1 MAVVVISAT
10 RGEGKTSFLREYV
23 ARAVDRGRS
32 VGGIAAPAVFEN
44 GRHVGYDLFDLRRGS
59 RRLLVRVAADHAVA
73 RSVDAY
79 RFDDDAVAEGNAAIT
94 AAVRDGLGAI
104 AIDEIGPLE
113 FRGHGWAPA
122 LEFALREC
130 GPDQELIIVVRSSLL
145 PRLAERFPSPRWA
158 AANRISPPW
167 PSSP

>member
-1 MAVVVISAT
+1 
-10 RGEGKTSFLREYV
+10 
-23 ARAVDRGRS
+23 
-32 VGGIAAPAVFEN
+32 VGGIAALAVFED
-44 GRHVGYDLFDLRRGS
+44 GRHVGYDLLDLRCGS
-59 RRLLVRVAADHAVA
+59 RQLLVRAVADHAVV

-79 RFDDDAVAEGNAAIT
+79 RFDGGAVAAGNAAIT
-94 AAVRDGLGAI
+94 AAVRDGLDAI

-130 GPDQELIIVVRSSLL
+130 GPDQELIVVVRPSLL
-145 PRLAERFPSPRWA
+145 PGLPERFPSPKWA

-167 PSSP
+167 PSSR

>member
-10 RGEGKTSFLREYV
+10 RGEGKTSFLREHV
-23 ARAVDRGRS
+23 ARAAECGRA
-32 VGGIAAPAVFEN
+32 VGGIAAPAVFED
-44 GRHVGYDLFDLRRGS
+44 GRHVGYDLLDLRRGS
-59 RRLLVRVAADHAVA
+59 RRLLVRAVADHAVA

-94 AAVRDGLGAI
+94 TAVRDGLDTI

-113 FRGHGWAPA
+113 FRGDGWAPA

-130 GPDQELIIVVRSSLL
+130 GPDQELIVVVRSLLL
-145 PRLAERFPSPRWA
+145 PGLSERFPSPKWA
-158 AANRISPPW
+158 AVNRISPPW
-167 PSSP
+167 PSYP